1 MMIMRN
7 LSAHPSPRL
16 TSPGQ
21 MSGLRSSLPCLRVR
35 WLFGLW
41 LLFAC
46 LLPAGETDAAP
57 KKSTAPRPGGPPLKI
72 TASSSARDAGKL
84 LGPELAL
91 DGDLA
96 TVWQAASPSSGE
108 GEWLEIEF
116 RTPRPLASL
125 TIFGGDFSS
134 RTAFVAHN
142 HVAEAVLELTTK
154 TGQETIPLTFA
165 DRYEPLSLHIGRE
178 VRKLRLTLKRLY
190 AGAIYANG
198 CIAELAFDL
207 ELKDPSVLS
216 ALDGW
221 KHSQVGES
229 QLTQWRSRL
238 QEARTALKRGNL
250 EAFPPVLD
258 AARRGLDPIRAFLST
273 RLAPGFVLSHLDPEP
288 LAIEIIQDL
297 GLPDAVPAVEQA
309 VWLVDDVDASRMREL
324 ASFLMASG
332 DLNRPP
338 RRNLPRF
345 GTTGWELGAFQSL
358 NGPLPF
364 ASDNA
369 GYLYVADVGNNRVQ
383 RLDPDGKFERSSGS
397 TPQIS
402 QTFLDLEMPHYVA
415 GHRPGEGRGQF
426 VQPVAIASNGKDKL
440 VVLDAHARLQVLDV
454 DLHSLLQWNLP
465 DDAGVSLSPGEVYPR
480 LLWHERRIYCLWGS
494 RVFVF
499 DEGGR
504 LTRRFTLQQPARAAV
519 AFKRMLLVYH
529 GGRTLHHYGLD
540 GVYLG
545 ELLNLP
551 DKDPVEDLEL
561 AVGPDKRLY
570 VHSDQS
576 QLYRYSFKGELLAT
590 GKSGMPVGL
599 PVRLVVTPEVVLM
612 SANDR
617 LKRLALST
625 LTAP

>member
-1 MMIMRN
+1 MMIMRIVSR
-7 LSAHPSPRL
+7 LASQPVAWSSPL
-16 TSPGQ
+16 
-21 MSGLRSSLPCLRVR
+21 SGLRSPLSGLALW
-35 WLFGLW
+35 WLFVH
-41 LLFAC
+41 C
-46 LLPAGETDAAP
+46 LLGTCLLQSPVASAAP
-57 KKSTAPRPGGPPLKI
+57 KKAAAPRPGGPPVKI
-72 TASSSARDAGKL
+72 TASSAARDAGKL

-96 TVWQAASPSSGE
+96 TVWQAAGPSSGE
-108 GEWLEIEF
+108 NEWLEIEF
-116 RTPRPLASL
+116 RTPRPIASL
-125 TIFGGDFSS
+125 TLFGGDFSS
-134 RTAFVAHN
+134 QSAFVAHN

-154 TGQETIPLTFA
+154 AGQETIPLTFA
-165 DRYEPLSLHIGRE
+165 ARFEPLRLPLGRE

-198 CIAELAFDL
+198 CLAELAFDL
-207 ELKDPSVLS
+207 ELKDPSVLA

-221 KHSQVGES
+221 RHSQVGES

-238 QEARTALKRGNL
+238 QEARTALKAGNL

-324 ASFLMASG
+324 VSFLIASG
-332 DLNRPP
+332 ELHRAP

-345 GTTGWELGAFQSL
+345 GTTGWEPGAFQSL

-364 ASDNA
+364 AADNA

-383 RLDPDGKFERSSGS
+383 RLDPDGQFERSSGS
-397 TPQIS
+397 TPQITR
-402 QTFLDLEMPHYVA
+402 TFLDLEVPHYVT
-415 GHRPGEGRGQF
+415 GHRPGEATGQF
-426 VQPVAIASNGKDKL
+426 VQPVALASNGKDKL

-454 DLHSLLQWNLP
+454 DLHALLQWRLP
-465 DDAGVSLSPGEVYPR
+465 DDAGVSLSPGEAYPR

-494 RVFVF
+494 KVFVF
-499 DEGGR
+499 DEGGK
-504 LTRRFTLQQPARAAV
+504 LTRRFALQQPARAAV

-545 ELLNLP
+545 ELHNLP
-551 DKDPVEDLEL
+551 EKDPVEDLEL

-590 GKSGMPVGL
+590 GRSGMPVGA
-599 PVRLVVTPEVVLM
+599 PVRLAVTPEVVLM